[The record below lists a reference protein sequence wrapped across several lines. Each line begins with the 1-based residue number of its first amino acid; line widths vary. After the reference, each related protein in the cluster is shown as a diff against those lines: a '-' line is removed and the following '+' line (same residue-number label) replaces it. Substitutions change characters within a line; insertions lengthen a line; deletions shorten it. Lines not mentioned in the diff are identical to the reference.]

1 MPFYFENL
9 AYFVPSTETKKIN
22 GFAPI
27 HPRMLNALFS
37 NSIFIIFQNPQ
48 TREQNWSHALNTPLF
63 LLRAQNY
70 PKGGI

>member
-27 HPRMLNALFS
+27 HPRLVTKGLSKNYVATNVGMKSTRFSSLAKTLFS
-37 NSIFIIFQNPQ
+37 S
-48 TREQNWSHALNTPLF
+48 ESS
-63 LLRAQNY
+63 
-70 PKGGI
+70 

>member
-27 HPRMLNALFS
+27 PPRLVGAVHILRHTLHGLKFLASHFFS
-37 NSIFIIFQNPQ
+37 SEP
-48 TREQNWSHALNTPLF
+48 S
-63 LLRAQNY
+63 
-70 PKGGI
+70 